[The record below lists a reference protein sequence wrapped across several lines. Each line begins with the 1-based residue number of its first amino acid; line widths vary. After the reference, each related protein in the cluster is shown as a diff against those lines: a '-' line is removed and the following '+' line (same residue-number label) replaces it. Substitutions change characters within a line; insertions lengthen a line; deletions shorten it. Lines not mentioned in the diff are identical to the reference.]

1 MERNEKMWRL
11 VSGVGAVLLAA
22 GVLAGQLVQGALVAS
37 LIMTL
42 AGAGG
47 LVAGLAL
54 RQQGGETLF
63 DERDVLNRLKSSRF
77 SLAITAA
84 ALVGY
89 QVYSSLIL
97 NEVRWDLLVLFAILA
112 VSKLGAMMVLNL
124 RG

>member
-1 MERNEKMWRL
+1 MERNENMWRL
-11 VSGVGAVLLAA
+11 FTGLGALLLSA
-22 GVLAGQLVQGALVAS
+22 GVLVGQLVQGMVVPS

-47 LVAGLAL
+47 LLAGLAM
-54 RQQGGETLF
+54 RQQQGEMLF

-97 NEVRWDLLVLFAILA
+97 NEVRWDLLVIFAILA
-112 VSKLGAMMVLNL
+112 VSKLGAMMYLNL